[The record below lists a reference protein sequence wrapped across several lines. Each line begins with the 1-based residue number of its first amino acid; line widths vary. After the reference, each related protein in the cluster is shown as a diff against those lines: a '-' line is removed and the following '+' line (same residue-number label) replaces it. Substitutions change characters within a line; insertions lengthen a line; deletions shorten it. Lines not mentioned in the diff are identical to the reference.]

1 MSASAP
7 ARETRATRAAAALLL
22 LLLSFGLA
30 RAHALA
36 WTCDDAF
43 ISFRYAQNLVQ
54 GHGLVYNAGE
64 RVEGYTNLLW
74 TLALA
79 AGMAV
84 GVDPIE
90 LGAWLGIACYA
101 GLALTLA
108 GASWRRHRRRGLPFL
123 PLAAAVVLVS
133 PDFHDWATGGLE
145 TALFGW
151 LATASALAARA
162 AARSSRAALG
172 AGALLSLLLLTRPDG
187 LLFAVTMSATL
198 VLWPPHEASARD
210 ARRGAAALLALPA
223 LCTAVL
229 VAWKLAY
236 YGELLPT
243 AFHSKS
249 VLRPWYTQG
258 LVYLGLY
265 LAKSWFFA
273 PALAGAVA
281 ARALRR
287 GPPCDVDRDG
297 AAFAASALCF
307 WLYVAHVGGDF
318 MFARRLLPAAP
329 LLLLAIEGEL
339 VQLPL
344 RAARVATL
352 ACVVAAAL
360 PYPVLGDRALW
371 RGVADERRFY
381 PPLALA
387 ARALQGRALHDA
399 LAGTGARVA
408 YEGGMCAFGYF
419 SDLPWL
425 AEMTGLTQYSLAK
438 LPLASRGRPGHE
450 KKPTE
455 DWLREQGVHFVVSQR
470 FPPIARGPS
479 EPYDL
484 IHFGDVAVARIVR
497 YDDAIMQRLREREGV
512 HFTPIEDTIERSRRE
527 IERADRA
534 GAERVYERLARYYL
548 DGAGPRGAAIAA
560 SLRAQIDG
568 KPDAS
573 SRP

>member
-1 MSASAP
+1 MSAPIP
-7 ARETRATRAAAALLL
+7 ARDARATRVAGALLL
-22 LLLSFGLA
+22 LLLAAGLA
-30 RAHALA
+30 RAHALT

-43 ISFRYAQNLVQ
+43 ISFRYAQNLVH
-54 GHGLVYNAGE
+54 GDGLVYNAGE

-74 TLALA
+74 TLAVAAGTAAGFDPIGLA
-79 AGMAV
+79 AR
-84 GVDPIE
+84 
-90 LGAWLGIACYA
+90 LGLACYA

-108 GASWRRHRRRGLPFL
+108 SASWRRHRRRGLPFL
-123 PLAAAVVLVS
+123 PLAAGVALVS

-151 LATASALAARA
+151 LATASSLATRG
-162 AARSSRAALG
+162 AARSSRQALG
-172 AGALLSLLLLTRPDG
+172 AGLLLSLLLLTRPDG
-187 LLFAVTMSATL
+187 LLFAVTTAATL
-198 VLWPPHEASARD
+198 VLWPPHDASARD

-223 LCTAVL
+223 LCTAAL

-249 VLRPWYTQG
+249 VLRPWYSQG
-258 LVYLGLY
+258 LVYVGLY
-265 LAKSWFFA
+265 LAKNWFLA
-273 PALAGAVA
+273 PALAAAVA
-281 ARALRR
+281 ARRLRR
-287 GPPCDVDRDG
+287 GAWSDVDRDG

-318 MFARRLLPAAP
+318 MFARRLLPAVP
-329 LLLLAIEGEL
+329 LLLLAVEGEL

-344 RAARVATL
+344 RTARAATL

-381 PPLALA
+381 PPRALA

-419 SDLPWL
+419 SELPWL

-450 KKPTE
+450 KRPTE
-455 DWLREQGVHFVVSQR
+455 DWLHEQGVLFVVSQH

-497 YDDAIMQRLREREGV
+497 YDDAIMERLREREGV
-512 HFTPIEDTIERSRRE
+512 HFTPIGDVIEQSRRE
-527 IERADRA
+527 IERADRV

-548 DGAGPRGAAIAA
+548 DGAGPRGAAIAT
-560 SLRAQIDG
+560 SLRAQIDS
-568 KPDAS
+568 KP
-573 SRP
+573 

>member
-1 MSASAP
+1 MSAPTPTRDA
-7 ARETRATRAAAALLL
+7 RATRVAGALLL
-22 LLLSFGLA
+22 LLLVGGLA
-30 RAHALA
+30 RAHALT

-43 ISFRYAQNLVQ
+43 ISFRYAQNLAH
-54 GHGLVYNAGE
+54 GDGLVYNAGE

-79 AGMAV
+79 AGAAA
-84 GVDPIE
+84 GLDPIHLAAR
-90 LGAWLGIACYA
+90 LGLACYA

-108 GASWRRHRRRGLPFL
+108 GASWQRHRRRGLPFL
-123 PLAAAVVLVS
+123 PLAAAVALVS

-151 LATASALAARA
+151 LATASALAARG
-162 AARSSRAALG
+162 AARSSRRALG
-172 AGALLSLLLLTRPDG
+172 AGLLLSLLLLTRPDG
-187 LLFAVTMSATL
+187 LLFAVTTAATL
-198 VLWPPHEASARD
+198 VLWPPRDASARA

-223 LCTAVL
+223 LCTAAL

-249 VLRPWYTQG
+249 VLRPWYSQG
-258 LVYLGLY
+258 LVYVGLY
-265 LAKSWFFA
+265 LAKNWLLA
-273 PALAGAVA
+273 PALAAAVA
-281 ARALRR
+281 ARWLRP
-287 GPPCDVDRDG
+287 GAWSDVDRDG

-318 MFARRLLPAAP
+318 MFARRLLPAVP
-329 LLLLAIEGEL
+329 LLLLAVEGEL

-344 RAARVATL
+344 RAARAATL
-352 ACVVAAAL
+352 TCVVAAAL

-381 PPLALA
+381 PPRALA
-387 ARALQGRALHDA
+387 ARELQGRALHDA

-419 SDLPWL
+419 SELPWL

-438 LPLASRGRPGHE
+438 LPLTSRGRPGHE
-450 KKPTE
+450 KRPTE
-455 DWLREQGVHFVVSQR
+455 DWLREQDVLFVVSQR

-484 IHFGDVAVARIVR
+484 IHFGDIAVARIVR
-497 YDDAIMQRLREREGV
+497 YDDAIMERLREREGV
-512 HFTPIEDTIERSRRE
+512 HFTPIEDVIEQSRRE
-527 IERADRA
+527 IERADRV
-534 GAERVYERLARYYL
+534 GAERVYERLSRYYL

-560 SLRAQIDG
+560 SLRAQIDS
-568 KPDAS
+568 KPDAKS
-573 SRP
+573 DP